1 MKKKYFKITSK
12 EKAIDIKQENNK
24 LTILTRSNTLVN
36 RDSLDKRN
44 AYLVNI
50 KNEYNDIYGEKGLK
64 YYESIQKDNIKP
76 KLNKKVSFSGDIQY
90 SN

>member
-1 MKKKYFKITSK
+1 MTSN

-24 LTILTRSNTLVN
+24 LYILTRSNTLVN

-44 AYLVNI
+44 DYLANI
-50 KNEYNDIYGEKGLK
+50 KSEYNDIYGEKGIK

>member
-1 MKKKYFKITSK
+1 MKKKYFKIAPKDKS
-12 EKAIDIKQENNK
+12 IDVKQENNK
-24 LTILTRSNTLVN
+24 LYILTRSNTLVN

-44 AYLVNI
+44 AYLVNV
-50 KNEYNDIYGEKGLK
+50 KNEYNDIYGEKGIK
-64 YYESIQKDNIKP
+64 YYESIQKDNIKT

>member
-76 KLNKKVSFSGDIQY
+76 KQNKKVSFSGDIQY